1 MASGRANQ
9 VAQTMLAQGEPERGS
24 PIRHIAKAL
33 TVELQK
39 VLFTP
44 PIVR

>member
-1 MASGRANQ
+1 
-9 VAQTMLAQGEPERGS
+9 MLVQGEPEGGS
-24 PIRHIAKAL
+24 PMSHIAKAL
-33 TVELQK
+33 TVELQT